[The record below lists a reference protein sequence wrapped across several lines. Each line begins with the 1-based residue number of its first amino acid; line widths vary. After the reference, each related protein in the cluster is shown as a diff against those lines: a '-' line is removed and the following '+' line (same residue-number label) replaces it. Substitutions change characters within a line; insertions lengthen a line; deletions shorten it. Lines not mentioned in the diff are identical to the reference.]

1 MITILNYGTGNVNS
15 IKKAFYR
22 LGIDSQISSNK
33 KVIQKSQKLILPG
46 VGHFNK
52 GMQNLRKSGFYQEL
66 NHLVLNDKI
75 PVLGICLGMQLMTMN
90 SEEGNV
96 EGLGWIDANVKSF
109 DFLDNKN
116 KLKIPHIGWNNLKIS
131 KKNNLYYD
139 INESDMFYFVHSYY
153 TSLKNREDSISVTRY
168 GIDFVSS
175 FQKENIFGVQYHPE
189 KSHDQGLQILKNF
202 ASI

>member
-33 KVIQKSQKLILPG
+33 KVIQKSHKLILPG

-52 GMQNLRKSGFYQEL
+52 GMQNLRKSGFYREL

-96 EGLGWIDANVKSF
+96 DGLGWIDANVKSF
-109 DFLDNKN
+109 DFLDNEN
-116 KLKIPHIGWNNLKIS
+116 KLKIPHIGWNNLKIE

-139 INESDMFYFVHSYY
+139 ISESDMFYFVHSYY
-153 TSLKNREDSISVTRY
+153 TSLNNGKDSISLTRY

-175 FQKENIFGVQYHPE
+175 FQKDNIFGVQFHPE
-189 KSHDQGLQILKNF
+189 KSHDQGLKILKNF

>member
-116 KLKIPHIGWNNLKIS
+116 KLKIPHIGWNNLKIR

-153 TSLKNREDSISVTRY
+153 TSLKNREDSISITRY

>member
-116 KLKIPHIGWNNLKIS
+116 KLKIPHIGWNNLKIR

>member
-131 KKNNLYYD
+131 KKNNLYCD

>member
-1 MITILNYGTGNVNS
+1 MVSHML
-15 IKKAFYR
+15 
-22 LGIDSQISSNK
+22 
-33 KVIQKSQKLILPG
+33 
-46 VGHFNK
+46 
-52 GMQNLRKSGFYQEL
+52 FYQEL

-116 KLKIPHIGWNNLKIS
+116 KLKIPHIGWNNLKIR

-153 TSLKNREDSISVTRY
+153 TSLKNREDSISITRY

>member
-66 NHLVLNDKI
+66 NRLVLNDKI

-116 KLKIPHIGWNNLKIS
+116 KLKIPHIGWNNLKIR

-139 INESDMFYFVHSYY
+139 INESEMFYFVHSYY
-153 TSLKNREDSISVTRY
+153 TSLKNREDSISITRY